1 MVLAELF
8 SLALYLISLFFF
20 RQYFGECILRLV
32 SSTTP
37 ANWHFPADWEFI
49 WTTDFLSKVSAITAV
64 SCVPLYILKFLR
76 QKCSP
81 PSYVKLS

>member
-1 MVLAELF
+1 MVVAELF
-8 SLALYLISLFFF
+8 SLGIYLISLFFF
-20 RQYFGECILRLV
+20 KQYFGKEVIKLAKPKIKF
-32 SSTTP
+32 SS
-37 ANWHFPADWEFI
+37 FLIDWEFI
-49 WTTDFLSKVSAITAV
+49 WTTDFLSKVAAITAV

>member
-1 MVLAELF
+1 MVIAELF

-20 RQYFGECILRLV
+20 RQYFGKSLIEDKCLMTFELMNFL
-32 SSTTP
+32 T
-37 ANWHFPADWEFI
+37 DWEFI

>member
-20 RQYFGECILRLV
+20 RQYFGEFVQSEAFRITRA
-32 SSTTP
+32 STLLT
-37 ANWHFPADWEFI
+37 DWEFI

>member
-8 SLALYLISLFFF
+8 SLALYLVSLFFF
-20 RQYFGECILRLV
+20 RQWFGELRKCPSIKILLIRDIL
-32 SSTTP
+32 ST
-37 ANWHFPADWEFI
+37 DWEFI
-49 WTTDFLSKVSAITAV
+49 WTTEFLSKVSAITAV

>member
-1 MVLAELF
+1 MILAELF
-8 SLALYLISLFFF
+8 SLALYIISLFFF
-20 RQYFGECILRLV
+20 RQYFGESIQSEFGSQSFTFNFLL
-32 SSTTP
+32 T
-37 ANWHFPADWEFI
+37 DWEFI